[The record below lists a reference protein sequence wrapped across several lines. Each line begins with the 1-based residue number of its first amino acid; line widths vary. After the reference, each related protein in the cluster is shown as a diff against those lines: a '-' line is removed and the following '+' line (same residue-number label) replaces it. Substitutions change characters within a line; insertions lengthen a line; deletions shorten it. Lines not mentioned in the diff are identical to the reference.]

1 MPVSGAGVGPGVDAE
16 AGVAGRGGSG
26 GESPG
31 AERAAAGVGEGGVMR
46 GHSGVLSATLAI
58 AALLGSLSLTVWRQ
72 GRALELLRA
81 LDELRSERA
90 VVEAERTELMR
101 RIGYLESRGRVVSAA
116 RARLGMRVPTAG
128 ELVILPLDAGA
139 APGGEVAW

>member
-1 MPVSGAGVGPGVDAE
+1 
-16 AGVAGRGGSG
+16 
-26 GESPG
+26 
-31 AERAAAGVGEGGVMR
+31 MR